1 MAPGVSQLSLESRG
15 RERKGHWEASLT
27 LVLLLPWAFAL
38 DGKSATYLSFQLS
51 VSGFGNISH
60 PNLGNSCGVSHIPSF
75 KRLCVGGAWVVQWL
89 SIYFSLRP

>member
-38 DGKSATYLSFQLS
+38 DGKSATYLPFSYLS
-51 VSGFGNISH
+51 LALEIFPTPTWEIAVELVTFPVLKGCALGAPGWFSG
-60 PNLGNSCGVSHIPSF
+60 
-75 KRLCVGGAWVVQWL
+75 
-89 SIYFSLRP
+89 